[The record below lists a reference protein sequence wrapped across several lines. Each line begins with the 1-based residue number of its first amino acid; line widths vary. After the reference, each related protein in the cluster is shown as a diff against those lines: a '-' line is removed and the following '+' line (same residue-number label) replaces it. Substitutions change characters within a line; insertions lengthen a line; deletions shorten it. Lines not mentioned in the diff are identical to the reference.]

1 MKYLRTLTKEETAYI
16 DELNLFNARQLAA
29 SDFRKLN
36 DIRNEC
42 LGMRIR
48 AVIGCGDC
56 ARTLI
61 QHLKDLYLYS
71 EEQLKLEENV
81 VQERPK
87 RKPQRKTQRSSK
99 QDNEGDK
106 GSLPQTSGTES
117 PQPKQVATGGR
128 KRRPRKGAQPSPT
141 SQRVHPPKT
150 GETGDDR

>member
-1 MKYLRTLTKEETAYI
+1 MKYVRTLTKEETAYI
-16 DELNLFNARQLAA
+16 DELNLFKARQLAA

-71 EEQLKLEENV
+71 EEQLKIQENV

-106 GSLPQTSGTES
+106 GSLPQSSGDES

-128 KRRPRKGAQPSPT
+128 RRRPRKSPQPSPT